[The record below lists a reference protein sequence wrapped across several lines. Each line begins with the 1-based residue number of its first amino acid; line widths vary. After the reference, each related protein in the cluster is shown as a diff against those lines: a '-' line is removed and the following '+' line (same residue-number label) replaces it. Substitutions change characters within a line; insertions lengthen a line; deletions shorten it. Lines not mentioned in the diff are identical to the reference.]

1 MAKSKKTKIH
11 KKIDGQ
17 ILQMNKQFSNLK
29 MKQKDK
35 ITEWVYEE
43 YKKYV
48 TEHDKV
54 PDLLAD
60 EQIVEAVLDKIN
72 EAQIWIPD
80 GEIYDYYRRKKP
92 QLQKRL
98 DNEKVI
104 KFKSYVSFYKSIVD
118 QDRASVVICNL
129 KHEIIYMNP
138 AAVTSCAKRGG
149 DKLIGRSLLDCH
161 NPESRDKIQRVV
173 DWFAADKSHNFVYT
187 FHNEKLNKDV
197 YMVALRDEGT
207 LDDGTGTDRT
217 ILSGI
222 HAYYEPEE
230 LVGKTLIAITNL
242 PPRKMMGI
250 ESCGMLLSAVNN
262 LKDSEDEELHL
273 LMVDNHIPAGAKL
286 Y

>member
-17 ILQMNKQFSNLK
+17 LLQLNKKFSDLK

-35 ITEWVYEE
+35 ITGWVYEE
-43 YKKYV
+43 YRKYV
-48 TEHDKV
+48 TEYDKV

-60 EQIVEAVLDKIN
+60 EQIVEVVIDKIN
-72 EAQIWIPD
+72 EAQIWIPE

-92 QLQKRL
+92 QLQRRL

-187 FHNEKLNKDV
+187 FHNETLNKDV

-273 LMVDNHIPAGAKL
+273 LMVDDHIPAGAKL

>member
-17 ILQMNKQFSNLK
+17 LLQLNKKFSDLK

-35 ITEWVYEE
+35 ITGWVYEE
-43 YKKYV
+43 YRKYV
-48 TEHDKV
+48 TEYDKV

-60 EQIVEAVLDKIN
+60 EQIVEVVIDKIN
-72 EAQIWIPD
+72 EAQIWIPE

-92 QLQKRL
+92 QLQRRL

-273 LMVDNHIPAGAKL
+273 LMVDDHIPAGAKL